1 MLPDFIT
8 ETERFAAL
16 EGNVGRKVTRYMDQL
31 FEFGQFQAS
40 FDCLAGNDLV
50 DFALFIQ
57 RLQKCKETLSETA
70 AADFSICV
78 HSTVFHSG
86 AKVVVIP
93 LKAPESMGM
102 RDKQALLA
110 NFAYIMRR
118 FVAFAMC
125 TDRECLDKGRRE
137 QLEDRAFALGDV
149 QYTYLAELVSG
160 NYTHLEHIGMN
171 FMSLAIA
178 LNPSVDDELR
188 LALAR
193 DPIAA

>member
-8 ETERFAAL
+8 ETERFATL
-16 EGNVGRKVTRYMDQL
+16 EGNVGRKVTRYIDQL
-31 FEFGQFQAS
+31 FEYGVFAAS

-50 DFALFIQ
+50 DFALFVQ
-57 RLQKCKETLSETA
+57 RLQKCKEALSEDV
-70 AADFSICV
+70 AADFSICIQ
-78 HSTVFHSG
+78 STIFHSG

-93 LKAPESMGM
+93 LKVPECMGM

-118 FVAFAMC
+118 FVAFAMFS
-125 TDRECLDKGRRE
+125 DRECLDKCRRE
-137 QLEDRAFALGDV
+137 QLGDRAFALDDV
-149 QYTYLAELVSG
+149 QYTYLTELVSG
-160 NYTHLEHIGMN
+160 NYTHLEHTGMN

-188 LALAR
+188 LSLAR
-193 DPIAA
+193 DSLAA